1 MDSKDKSLFKVKSKN
16 PHLSCVVYRGRCSC
30 GEEYVGETERM
41 WKNIAV
47 NKTTQQKKMDQ
58 QGNCLITLVTCCVR
72 YSDACSKIQTSL

>member
-30 GEEYVGETERM
+30 GEEYIEETERL

-47 NKTTQQKKMDQ
+47 NKTTQ
-58 QGNCLITLVTCCVR
+58 
-72 YSDACSKIQTSL
+72 